1 MKPYLIR
8 RSRGYAAVFNR
19 ETDKCL
25 FSVEYSHHYKEWA
38 VYNSPHAH
46 MMANEFD
53 RIAYAFA
60 WGKTRDEAIRAGL
73 EEVAP
78 GLLVAQT
85 THSNVDA

>member
-1 MKPYLIR
+1 MKPYIVR
-8 RSRGYAAVFNR
+8 RSRGYAAVINR
-19 ETDKCL
+19 ETGKYL

-38 VYNSPHAH
+38 VYNSLHVP

-53 RIAYAFA
+53 RIGHAFA
-60 WGKTRDEAIRAGL
+60 WGKTRDEAIRRGL